1 MRKTKEFIKRDIA
14 GEILLVPT
22 GQTAQE
28 FNGMI
33 TLQGIGEFIWDH
45 LEEAQNIDELLDMIQ
60 GEYDVDRATASGD
73 ALAFIMQLLRSGMIK
88 PHGKDW

>member
-60 GEYDVDRATASGD
+60 GEYDVDRAIASGD

-88 PHGKDW
+88 PDGKDW

>member
-88 PHGKDW
+88 PDGKDW